1 MVLFP
6 LLLGVLLTIGPV
18 ASQVAPLS
26 WNSTISISVE
36 ERVRLA
42 GAALDVAIE
51 KLSADGLFDDEGYGI
66 TGNLYS
72 QMVEFDIA
80 TNQTK
85 YQNVLEQYF
94 QLQETKRA
102 NFSDPYVSHP
112 FIQSQ
117 HLALI
122 QVTIDQLRRRI
133 MGCEITA
140 PYASPIYSL
149 QTLFSRT
156 YGHAAIKAYAAYK
169 NSVFLQ
175 YAVESWWF
183 GRSRTLSQSDV
194 SAGKIAGKNFTITKN
209 CQSATMVGGAFWVN
223 DPAEPSVAGV
233 ATGYFVALSAL
244 LAEATSD
251 PLYLQA
257 ANESASFI
265 HSHLFNIQSIVQDY
279 ISADPTND
287 GCGVQASTD
296 PSSSGLMIEGL
307 SILFSITNDASIQKL
322 LSDLLVAVIPN
333 TAWQGNNGIVA
344 VQGIDGGLTLLRGL
358 NTVYTRNSTDATLRQ
373 YVGEYIAVQFNAV
386 TNLATA
392 GGTNIYG
399 SSWTG
404 PPSAIFSGTNQT
416 VALAALIGGIGLE
429 TTVSSASPA
438 TSPFPSSSPPPSP
451 SPSSPSP
458 TPPPSHFKSNN
469 LAAILG
475 GTFGGLAILVLG
487 MMTLWFLRRQ
497 RPRSNEDPF
506 SPSVIPEPFVASV
519 ISPFTSEA
527 TSHSSL
533 PPGARHGE
541 KHGDHHGNL
550 LWRPSQPTQ
559 RFASEGGGSSA
570 VNSQVTGHGNVDG
583 VPASVLPTEQLVQ
596 ILNERLQNRRW
607 TEGETPPDYFS
618 ARSI

>member
-1 MVLFP
+1 MSFVSKSASVRRAS
-6 LLLGVLLTIGPV
+6 GVLLLTVGPV

-26 WNSTISISVE
+26 WNSTISISTE

-42 GAALDVAIE
+42 GAALDVAID

-72 QMVEFDIA
+72 QMVDFDIA

-102 NFSDPYVSHP
+102 NFSDPYQT
-112 FIQSQ
+112 FTQCQSYFYPTNYG
-117 HLALI
+117 LA
-122 QVTIDQLRRRI
+122 
-133 MGCEITA
+133 
-140 PYASPIYSL
+140 
-149 QTLFSRT
+149 F
-156 YGHAAIKAYAAYK
+156 GHAAVKAYAAYK

-194 SAGKIAGKNFTITKN
+194 SAGNIAGKNFTITKN

-223 DPAEPSVAGV
+223 DPAEPRVAGV

-244 LAEATSD
+244 LAEATAD

-265 HSHLFNIQSIVQDY
+265 HSHLFNVQNIVQDD
-279 ISADPTND
+279 ISADAMNG
-287 GCGVQASTD
+287 GCGVQASSD

-307 SILFSITNDASIQKL
+307 SILFSITNDASTQKL

-333 TAWQGNNGIVA
+333 SAWQGNNGIVA

-358 NTVYTRNSTDATLRQ
+358 NTVYARNSTDATLRQ
-373 YVGEYIAVQFNAV
+373 YVSEYIAVQFNAV
-386 TNLATA
+386 TNLATTD
-392 GGTNIYG
+392 GTNIYG

-416 VALAALIGGIGLE
+416 VALAALIGAIGLE

-451 SPSSPSP
+451 SPSPSLA
-458 TPPPSHFKSNN
+458 PPPSHPKSNN

-475 GTFGGLAILVLG
+475 GTSGGLAILVLG
-487 MMTLWFLRRQ
+487 MMTLWFLRRK
-497 RPRSNEDPF
+497 RPRSNEDSF
-506 SPSVIPEPFVASV
+506 SPSIIPEPFLASV
-519 ISPFTSEA
+519 TGPFTSEA

-541 KHGDHHGNL
+541 KHGDHHGNV
-550 LWRPSQPTQ
+550 LWSPSQPIQ
-559 RFASEGGGSSA
+559 RFASEGESSSA
-570 VNSQVTGHGNVDG
+570 VNSQTTGHGNVDDT
-583 VPASVLPTEQLVQ
+583 PASALPTEQLVQ
-596 ILNERLQNRRW
+596 LLNERLQNRRW
-607 TEGETPPDYFS
+607 TEGETSPPDYFS